1 MNNLLNGDGIGNGGS
16 STSHMM
22 FERIFDVP
30 GLPCGTDEHLQ
41 ALCALDNQALFDE
54 TMFGERIFK
63 LLKVAPTCVAEYW
76 TTFRDNQRV
85 FEEMSWKSLPKLEDD
100 DPKLTR
106 FKEIE
111 DFIPWDEFVWSD
123 ESSDEDGDDSEED

>member
-1 MNNLLNGDGIGNGGS
+1 MNNLFNGDDGS

-22 FERIFDVP
+22 FKRIFDVP

-41 ALCALDNQALFDE
+41 ELCERVNGAMFSE

-63 LLKVAPTCVAEYW
+63 LLKVAPTRVAEYW
-76 TTFRDNQRV
+76 TTFRDNQGV

-106 FKEIE
+106 FKVLEH
-111 DFIPWDEFVWSD
+111 FIPWKFD
-123 ESSDEDGDDSEED
+123 

>member
-1 MNNLLNGDGIGNGGS
+1 MNNLFNGDGMGAGS
-16 STSHMM
+16 SYPNMM
-22 FERIFDVP
+22 YARIFDIP
-30 GLPCGTDEHLQ
+30 GKPCGTDEHLQ
-41 ALCALDNQALFDE
+41 ELCDLDNGALFDE

-76 TTFRDNQRV
+76 TTLRDNQRV
-85 FEEMSWKSLPKLEDD
+85 FEEMSWKSLEKLEDD

-106 FKEIE
+106 FKVLE
-111 DFIPWDEFVWSD
+111 DFISWDEFVWSD

>member
-1 MNNLLNGDGIGNGGS
+1 MNHLLNGDGIGNGGS

-22 FERIFDVP
+22 HARIFDVP

-41 ALCALDNQALFDE
+41 ELCDRDNQALFDE

-63 LLKVAPTCVAEYW
+63 LLKVAPTCVTEYW
-76 TTFRDNQRV
+76 TTLRDNQIVRSWNSR
-85 FEEMSWKSLPKLEDD
+85 EELEDD
-100 DPKLTR
+100 VTR
-106 FKEIE
+106 FKVIE
-111 DFIPWDEFVWSD
+111 DCIPWDEFVWSD

>member
-1 MNNLLNGDGIGNGGS
+1 MFQGI
-16 STSHMM
+16 
-22 FERIFDVP
+22 
-30 GLPCGTDEHLQ
+30 PCGTDEHLQ
-41 ALCALDNQALFDE
+41 ELCDLDNQALFDE

-63 LLKVAPTCVAEYW
+63 LLKVAPTRVAEYW
-76 TTFRDNQRV
+76 TTSPRQPKSFRGDEL
-85 FEEMSWKSLPKLEDD
+85 EESRGVGND

-106 FKEIE
+106 FKELE

>member
-1 MNNLLNGDGIGNGGS
+1 MNNLFNGDGMGAGS
-16 STSHMM
+16 SYPSMM
-22 FERIFDVP
+22 YERIFDVP

-63 LLKVAPTCVAEYW
+63 LLKVAPTRVAEYW
-76 TTFRDNQRV
+76 TTLRDNQIVESWNSR
-85 FEEMSWKSLPKLEDD
+85 EELEDD
-100 DPKLTR
+100 VTR
-106 FKEIE
+106 FKVIE
-111 DFIPWDEFVWSD
+111 KFIPWDEFVWSD

>member
-1 MNNLLNGDGIGNGGS
+1 
-16 STSHMM
+16 MM

-41 ALCALDNQALFDE
+41 AMCALRNQAMFTE

-63 LLKVAPTCVAEYW
+63 LLKVAPTCVTEYW
-76 TTFRDNQRV
+76 TTLRDNQIVR
-85 FEEMSWKSLPKLEDD
+85 SWNSRQELEDD
-100 DPKLTR
+100 VTR